1 MKIIKWVK
9 GFDDSGEGNPRLL
22 YPDLWASCAN
32 KPNEVRERVMREA
45 EEAVIDCVRRNGFKF
60 GGTYHQYG
68 EHGLPMFEDGSVF
81 FVSMRAW
88 GDVMARA
95 WSGLE
100 NHYYD
105 YLDFAWENDMPN
117 DGGKV
122 PKSDTDFVKLPTT
135 TKEEYMNNEEAKATL
150 NEYAKRAEGCDGEK
164 LIALTR
170 EFLEKEC
177 GSLGASILKRG
188 KLIPWISSFWVA
200 YTRPLYE
207 AEREEAERWLLRFM
221 GVNIGKES
229 ET

>member
-1 MKIIKWVK
+1 MKVVKWVGAK
-9 GFDDSGEGNPRLL
+9 YDKSEGNPRLL
-22 YPDLWASCAN
+22 YRVIGEDEP
-32 KPNEVRERVMREA
+32 EGEERGSGQTA
-45 EEAVIDCVRRNGFKF
+45 EEAVIESIRRNRFKF

-117 DGGKV
+117 DGGNV

-150 NEYAKRAEGCDGEK
+150 NEYAKRAEECDGDK

-177 GSLGASILKRG
+177 GDLGAAALKDG
-188 KLIPWISSFWVA
+188 KLIPWIASFWVV
-200 YTRPLYE
+200 YNHPVDD
-207 AEREEAERWLLRFM
+207 AEREDAERGLLSFI
-221 GVNIGKES
+221 GKNIGS
-229 ET
+229 EHR